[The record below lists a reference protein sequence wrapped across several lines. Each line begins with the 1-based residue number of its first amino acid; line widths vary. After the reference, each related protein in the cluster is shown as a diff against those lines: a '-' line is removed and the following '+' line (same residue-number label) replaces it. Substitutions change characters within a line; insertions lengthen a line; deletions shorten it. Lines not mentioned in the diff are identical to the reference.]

1 MFSSIARIPYRR
13 ILDMFN
19 RSEFDKSDFYEYR
32 RLLTFVRDNES
43 PAFIITEKERQAIR
57 LVILTNFNSYTAF
70 CMKHGEYDV
79 VYLTN
84 VIRGNLLRKTEKFN
98 KFTTFLKT
106 KYNGTEVFFLP
117 RHGKGHFISPS
128 KINFRAKYHNAQLQ
142 TMNGYKACYK
152 RLFFQA

>member
-1 MFSSIARIPYRR
+1 MEVNGIKLEELVQLERDIKTHFGSFNMFSSIARIPYRR
-13 ILDMFN
+13 ILYMFN

-106 KYNGTEVFFLP
+106 KYKLD
-117 RHGKGHFISPS
+117 I
-128 KINFRAKYHNAQLQ
+128 
-142 TMNGYKACYK
+142 
-152 RLFFQA
+152 